1 MKPIS
6 ELLQGGWTANGSGSN
21 TQLASVMWTEGFN
34 FYAPTSMQTETC
46 AVRVALLQ
54 QNEDLSSKEVNL
66 AELFRRATW

>member
-34 FYAPTSMQTETC
+34 FYAPTSM
-46 AVRVALLQ
+46 
-54 QNEDLSSKEVNL
+54 
-66 AELFRRATW
+66 